1 MNTSSLEDFK
11 ALDYPVRIE
20 YEDEDGLFVADF
32 LDLPG
37 CSATG
42 PTVPEAYERAQE
54 AKVEWL
60 RVTLEQ
66 GLPVPKPT
74 KSQEYGGRILVRL
87 PVSLHAVLADRA
99 HINGVSLNQ
108 YVVHL
113 LSAGAMGEQVT
124 SKLEAVT
131 GRLRNIE
138 YRLAAGF
145 ACLGGAPWEGM
156 GHSRMSGLQ
165 IPYQLFAAPRLPA
178 GSASDLARIT

>member
-1 MNTSSLEDFK
+1 MNTSSLDDLK
-11 ALDYPVRIE
+11 ALNYPVRIE

-42 PTVPEAYERAQE
+42 STVTEAYERAQV

-66 GLPVPKPT
+66 GLPVPKPS
-74 KSQEYGGRILVRL
+74 KNREYGGRILVRL
-87 PVSLHAVLADRA
+87 PISLHALLADRA
-99 HINGVSLNQ
+99 RTNGVSLKQ

-113 LSAGAMGEQVT
+113 LSAGAMGDQVT

-145 ACLGGAPWEGM
+145 ASLGGMPWEGM
-156 GHSRMSGLQ
+156 GQSKMSGMQ
-165 IPYQLFAAPRLPA
+165 IPYRPLAAQRLPA
-178 GSASDLARIT
+178 VSARDLARIT